1 MSQGPA
7 RAENHTHKTVVHA
20 NHFRWSWLRG
30 SYNDTVSK
38 DHIGTISIIFQG
50 VTRFSLAVG
59 TRYLRPKLY
68 TGLFRG
74 EGPTAILCPAVCA
87 SSPLPSPS
95 LSPPPPPPREEGT
108 PSGGFSGFY
117 TWRSIVASPIRYLD
131 LVLEKTCSCRWIH
144 ISRFRTMGKLM
155 PFVAGGT
162 EMSLSKN
169 EKKKK
174 KPTKVGSQRHPKS

>member
-95 LSPPPPPPREEGT
+95 LSPPPPPPPRGRNTQRWFQWILYLEKHSCLT
-108 PSGGFSGFY
+108 DQIPGFSSRENLFMQMDSYLTLSYYGKIDAFCC
-117 TWRSIVASPIRYLD
+117 RRDRNVA
-131 LVLEKTCSCRWIH
+131 
-144 ISRFRTMGKLM
+144 
-155 PFVAGGT
+155 
-162 EMSLSKN
+162 
-169 EKKKK
+169 
-174 KPTKVGSQRHPKS
+174 Q